1 MDNKCTSMFS
11 CVLLMSVILAGC
23 SSTATLDAT
32 PTPYPTFTPYPTYTP
47 YPTPTLEP
55 TPTST
60 PTPTQTPTET
70 PTPTPTPTSTPTA
83 VPTPNVTA
91 VLLQTMRST
100 RRQIEEYGGLIDI
113 ATETR
118 LIPCQQ
124 TVDLYDAIVNAP
136 VFSVPAKDEV
146 TQYAYNCYRQAIDI
160 FAGGARDMTENCRAW
175 LADPQPGVI
184 PFQQWGLARQKVN
197 DALSILIPA
206 VERLEQ

>member
-1 MDNKCTSMFS
+1 MDKKYTCVIF
-11 CVLLMSVILAGC
+11 CVLLASAVLVGC
-23 SSTATLDAT
+23 SSTATPDAT

-47 YPTPTLEP
+47 YPTPTPEP

-60 PTPTQTPTET
+60 LTPTQTPTGT
-70 PTPTPTPTSTPTA
+70 PTPTLTPTSTPTV

-91 VLLQTMRST
+91 ALLQAMRNT

-113 ATETR
+113 AMETR

-136 VFSVPAKDEV
+136 TFNVPANDEV
-146 TQYAYNCYRQAIDI
+146 TQYVYNCYRQAIGI
-160 FAGGARDMTENCRAW
+160 FSGGARDMTENCRAW
-175 LADPQPGVI
+175 LADPQPGII

-197 DALSILIPA
+197 DALSILIPV

>member
-1 MDNKCTSMFS
+1 MDDKYTSVLS
-11 CVLLMSVILAGC
+11 CALLMSVVLVGC
-23 SSTATLDAT
+23 TPIATPDAT
-32 PTPYPTFTPYPTYTP
+32 YTPYPTFTPYPTYTP
-47 YPTPTLEP
+47 YPTSTPEP

-70 PTPTPTPTSTPTA
+70 PTPTLTPTLTPTA
-83 VPTPNVTA
+83 VPTPNIIA
-91 VLLQTMRST
+91 ALLQAMRNT